1 MTEDVFQE
9 NSPQEAEKKGWIS
22 RLKEGLKK
30 TSSKIGDGITS
41 ILHKR
46 RLDQEMLDDLE
57 ELLIQADLGVESAS
71 QAVQA
76 LAKDRFDKDVS
87 EEEVRTFLAQYLA
100 KDLEN
105 VARPLVPT
113 PQTKPFVVLVVGVNG
128 SGKTTTIGKMA
139 ALWARRGLKVRIAAG
154 DTFRA
159 AAVEQLE
166 VWAGR
171 SNVPIVRG
179 AQNADPAGLVYEA
192 LRVAREAVDDVL
204 LVDTAGRLQ
213 NKENLMEELAKIRRV
228 LTKIDPTAPHA
239 CLLVLDAGVGQNA
252 HSQVELFQKTAGV
265 TGLVITKLDGTAKG
279 GVIVALTKRF
289 GLPLHMIGVGEGLED
304 LQPFDASSFA
314 KGLLGIDS

>member
-1 MTEDVFQE
+1 MVDLTQE
-9 NSPQEAEKKGWIS
+9 KALQEAEKKGWIA

-100 KDLEN
+100 KDLES
-105 VARPLVPT
+105 VAYPLVPMS
-113 PQTKPFVVLVVGVNG
+113 QDKPFVVLVVGVNG
-128 SGKTTTIGKMA
+128 SGKTTTIGKIA
-139 ALWARRGLKVRIAAG
+139 ALWARQGLKVRIAAG

-171 SNVPIVRG
+171 ADVPIVRG
-179 AQNADPAGLVYEA
+179 AQNADPAGLVFEA
-192 LRVAREAVDDVL
+192 LRVAREKRDDVL

-213 NKENLMEELAKIRRV
+213 NKENLMDELAKIRRV
-228 LTKIDPTAPHA
+228 LTKIDPNAPHA

-289 GLPLHMIGVGEGLED
+289 GLPLHMIGVGEGLDD
-304 LQPFDASSFA
+304 LQPFDAASFA